1 MVKIDISEFDIIL
14 TDPISVD
21 ILRKVKTKWNGQWVG
36 DVAKNRN
43 AFGLISNY
51 FDKNKEALST
61 CPNSIKCYTM
71 GRKIKYIN
79 REDIKKNIHEIN
91 RWKVVVPKAVGK
103 NKDFPPHQVFIIE
116 SGAVCTETYGII
128 DSFEY
133 KNDAEKLINYLRTDF
148 VRFLLGLRKITQHI
162 PKDTWNWVPYM
173 PLTGAWQDAKLYGYF
188 GITPEEQLHIKARVC

>member
-1 MVKIDISEFDIIL
+1 MSKIDISEFDIIL

-21 ILRKVKTKWNGQWVG
+21 ILRKVRGKWNGQWVG
-36 DVAKNRN
+36 DVARSRDV
-43 AFGLISNY
+43 FGI
-51 FDKNKEALST
+51 
-61 CPNSIKCYTM
+61 NSCLKGFAKHGTTKCYTM

-79 REDIKKNIHEIN
+79 RADIKKNIHEID

-116 SGAVCTETYGII
+116 SGAVFSETYSII

-133 KNDAEKLINYLRTDF
+133 KNDAEKLVNYLRTDF

-162 PKDTWNWVPYM
+162 PKDRWNWVPYM
-173 PLTGAWQDAKLYGYF
+173 PLIGRGRTIYF
-188 GITPEEQLHIKARVC
+188 LNTLVLLKKNNCT